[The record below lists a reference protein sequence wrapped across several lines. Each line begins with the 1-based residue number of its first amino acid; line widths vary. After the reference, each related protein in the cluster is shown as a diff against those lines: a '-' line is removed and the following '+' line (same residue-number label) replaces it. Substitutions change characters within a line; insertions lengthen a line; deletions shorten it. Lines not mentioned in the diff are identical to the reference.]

1 MLTVINILTWK
12 NSNKIAEKYIMQ
24 GEIDN
29 TAVTVDISI
38 YLPIFDVISRLK
50 IRQLYVICIINS
62 VSLVQNFVPYK

>member
-29 TAVTVDISI
+29 TTVTVDISI